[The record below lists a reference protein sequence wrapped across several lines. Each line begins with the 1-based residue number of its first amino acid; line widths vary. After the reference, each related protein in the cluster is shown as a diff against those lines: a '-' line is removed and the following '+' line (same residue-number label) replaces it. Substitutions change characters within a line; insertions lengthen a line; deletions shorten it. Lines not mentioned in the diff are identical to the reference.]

1 MMIFSMLPC
10 RVEGCDDKTFDES
23 GVCPACRTKI
33 ERGEITVLP
42 AVDEREQLDTIIGG
56 FLALAGALVGIS
68 LARWF
73 DATGGT
79 L

>member
-1 MMIFSMLPC
+1 MLPC
-10 RVEGCDDKTFDES
+10 RVEGCTGKTFDECEI
-23 GVCPACRTKI
+23 CPACRAKI
-33 ERGEITVLP
+33 ERGEATVLP
-42 AVDEREQLDTIIGG
+42 AVDEREQLDTLFGS
-56 FLALAGALVGIS
+56 FLLFVVAVVLIS

>member
-1 MMIFSMLPC
+1 MIFSMLPC
-10 RVEGCDDKTFDES
+10 RVAGCNDKTFDES
-23 GVCPACRTKI
+23 GVCPACRAKI
-33 ERGEITVLP
+33 ERREVIVLP
-42 AVDEREQLDTIIGG
+42 AVDEREQLDTLFGS
-56 FLALAGALVGIS
+56 FLLFVVVVALIS

>member
-1 MMIFSMLPC
+1 MLLC
-10 RVEGCDDKTFDES
+10 RVEGCEGETFDECE
-23 GVCPACRTKI
+23 VCAACRTKI
-33 ERGEITVLP
+33 ERGEATVLP
-42 AVDEREQLDTIIGG
+42 AVDEREQLDTLFGS
-56 FLALAGALVGIS
+56 FLLFVVVVALIS